1 MTHNAPH
8 SAPHSAPHNALSG
21 VHIKAAQLSLE
32 GFSISG
38 LATWLVASELNT
50 CFDMGECPLSA
61 VPMDHVFLTHA
72 HGDHSRCLMRHH
84 ALRKMLGI
92 EREATYYMPE
102 QLLRPAED
110 WIRASAVFEGAR
122 GHIRLPRLEPLRH
135 TPASAEPTPLAYR
148 KNMSVRAFHADHGVP
163 SLGYTLYDSRMK
175 LKREYMGLAG
185 AELARLKREG
195 VQIEAPLHL
204 PLLTFIGDCTAQTLR
219 REEELW
225 ESRVLVIEATFIDEG
240 EEQFARSRGHT
251 HISEIGDILR
261 ERRGA
266 VGCEAI
272 ILKHF
277 SMKVKP
283 HEAVEAALR
292 HIPHEDHERVFLML
306 DIPHTPQG
314 LSLSQLAWR

>member
-1 MTHNAPH
+1 MT
-8 SAPHSAPHNALSG
+8 HNALSG
-21 VHIKAAQLSLE
+21 VQIKAGRLSLE

-38 LATWLVASELNT
+38 LATWLVAPELSA

-84 ALRKMLGI
+84 ALRKMLGV
-92 EREATYYMPE
+92 EREATYYLPE
-102 QLLRPAED
+102 QLLRPAEE
-110 WIRASAVFEGAR
+110 WIRASAHFEGAR
-122 GHIRLPRLEPLRH
+122 GAIRLPRLEPLRH
-135 TPASAEPTPLAYR
+135 TPTSAAPTPLAHR
-148 KNMSVRAFHADHGVP
+148 KNASVRAFHADHSVP
-163 SLGYTLYDSRMK
+163 SLGYTIYDSRMK
-175 LKREYMGLAG
+175 LRRDFMGLPG

-195 VQIEAPLHL
+195 VQIEEPLHI
-204 PLLTFIGDCTAQTLR
+204 PHLTFIGDCTISTLR
-219 REEELW
+219 REEERW
-225 ESRVLVIEATFIDEG
+225 ESRVLVVETTFIDEG
-240 EEQFARSRGHT
+240 EERLARERGHT
-251 HISEIGDILR
+251 HISELGALLR

-292 HIPHEDHERVFLML
+292 HIPHEEHERVYLML

-314 LSLSQLAWR
+314 LSLAQLAWR